1 MAPQELSS
9 RELSTFEQSLKELR
23 QQVTGVAEQMR
34 SAKTPEDLLKM
45 AAIQIRQSLQ
55 VDRVLML
62 RFLEPGIDRMMTPS
76 MSAGLMQPQDGQSV
90 ASYLYSS
97 RNTSGVGFGNGNG
110 HGSGHGSGNSGRRS
124 GDRETID
131 VSLNENDEFSDY
143 TGLVVAESLARGWT
157 PTQGATIH
165 LTGFGFDTPDDYLTH
180 PFVSIA
186 DTERTNLTPYQRQIL
201 ERYQVKAS
209 LNVPI
214 CVGSSFW
221 GLLSVQQCDRAYQW
235 PEREIVFLRQVVT
248 EMTVLMQQF
257 DLDRAT
263 SDSQAKIEAAL
274 VKMRDELGR
283 NQERDHSVSRVI
295 ERVRQSLDIDEIF
308 ATTTREVRM
317 LLKCDRVSVYKF
329 NPDFS
334 GQFVAESVAPGWGE
348 LVGPNVQRVWK
359 DTYLE
364 ENQGGRYAEHETY
377 AVEDIYT
384 EGHDPC
390 HIELLEQFEAR
401 AYMLVPM
408 FQGETLWGIL
418 AAYQNDSPRPW
429 ESTEVS
435 LLQRIADQLSI
446 ALQQAETV
454 RQMQLQSK
462 RVEKAAERD
471 QTFAQVMSRI
481 RQSLEIE
488 EIFNTTTREVR
499 ALLHCDRVSVYKF
512 NPDFSGEF
520 VAESVAEG
528 WGALV
533 GPNVQRV
540 WKDTYLEENQ
550 GGRYALRET
559 YAVSDIYT
567 EGHDPCHVELLE
579 QFEARAYM
587 LVPIFQGDHLWGIL
601 AAYQNNGPRDW
612 ETDEVRLLAR
622 IGDQL
627 GVALKQAETL
637 AQVQLQSQR
646 VEKAAERDQTFAQV
660 MSRIRQSLDL
670 DEIFNT
676 TTREVRALLKCDRVS
691 VYKFNPDFSGEFV
704 VRIRFRWAGALLG
717 RPQCRSGSWKDT
729 YLEENQ

>member
-23 QQVTGVAEQMR
+23 QQITGVAEQMR

-55 VDRVLML
+55 VDRVLIL
-62 RFLEPGIDRMMTPS
+62 RFLEPGMDRLISPS
-76 MSAGLMQPQDGQSV
+76 IPAALMPSSDGPSV
-90 ASYLYSS
+90 ASYLYGS
-97 RNTSGVGFGNGNG
+97 RNTSGVGFGHGNG
-110 HGSGHGSGNSGRRS
+110 AGERRS
-124 GDRETID
+124 GDPDPTKGISKD
-131 VSLNENDEFSDY
+131 SDEFADY

-165 LTGFGFDTPDDYLTH
+165 LTGFGFDTPEDYVTH

-209 LNVPI
+209 LNIPI
-214 CVGSSFW
+214 CLGKAFW
-221 GLLSVQQCDRAYQW
+221 GLLSVQQCDRSYAW
-235 PEREIVFLRQVVT
+235 AEREIVFLRQVVT

-257 DLDRAT
+257 DLDRAVL
-263 SDSQAKIEAAL
+263 DSQAQVEAAL
-274 VKMRDELGR
+274 ANLREALGR
-283 NQERDHSVSRVI
+283 GQERDASVSRVI

-317 LLKCDRVSVYKF
+317 LLGCDRVSVYKF

-334 GQFVAESVAPGWGE
+334 GQFVAESVAPGWVE

-364 ENQGGRYAEHETY
+364 ENQGGRYADHETY

-418 AAYQNDSPRPW
+418 AAYQNGSPRPW
-429 ESTEVS
+429 EQAEVT

-454 RQMQLQSK
+454 RQVQLQSK
-462 RVEKAAERD
+462 RVEKAADRD
-471 QTFAQVMSRI
+471 KTFAQVMSRI
-481 RQSLEIE
+481 RQSLEID

-499 ALLHCDRVSVYKF
+499 SLLHCDRVSVYKF

-520 VAESVAEG
+520 VAESVTEG

-533 GPNVQRV
+533 GP
-540 WKDTYLEENQ
+540 
-550 GGRYALRET
+550 
-559 YAVSDIYT
+559 
-567 EGHDPCHVELLE
+567 
-579 QFEARAYM
+579 
-587 LVPIFQGDHLWGIL
+587 
-601 AAYQNNGPRDW
+601 
-612 ETDEVRLLAR
+612 
-622 IGDQL
+622 
-627 GVALKQAETL
+627 
-637 AQVQLQSQR
+637 
-646 VEKAAERDQTFAQV
+646 
-660 MSRIRQSLDL
+660 
-670 DEIFNT
+670 
-676 TTREVRALLKCDRVS
+676 
-691 VYKFNPDFSGEFV
+691 
-704 VRIRFRWAGALLG
+704 
-717 RPQCRSGSWKDT
+717 
-729 YLEENQ
+729 